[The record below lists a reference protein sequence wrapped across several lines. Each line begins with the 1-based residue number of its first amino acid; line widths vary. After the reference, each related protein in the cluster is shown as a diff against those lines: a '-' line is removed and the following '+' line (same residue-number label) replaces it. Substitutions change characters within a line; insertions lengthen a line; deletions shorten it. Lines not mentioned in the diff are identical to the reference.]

1 MRSSSAR
8 RDASDAMCK
17 WTSSSDG
24 AVGVSQ
30 FEVPNPA
37 PTLVRSAADFDLS
50 FFDDLFRLSGDWKKP
65 FDFFFSLVVGEL
77 VSTCLPGVELSNS
90 ENIAADGVT
99 DFGFGDFPTFLSE
112 AAGDENGSC

>member
-65 FDFFFSLVVGEL
+65 LDFFFSLVVGEL
-77 VSTCLPGVELSNS
+77 VSACLPGVELRPANRSICLIAHN
-90 ENIAADGVT
+90 NISFEKT
-99 DFGFGDFPTFLSE
+99 
-112 AAGDENGSC
+112 SCYEH